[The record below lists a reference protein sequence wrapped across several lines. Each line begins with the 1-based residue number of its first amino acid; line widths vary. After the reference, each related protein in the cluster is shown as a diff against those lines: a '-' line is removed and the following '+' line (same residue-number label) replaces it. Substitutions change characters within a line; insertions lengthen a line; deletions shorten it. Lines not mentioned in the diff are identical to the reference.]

1 MSKKKWYK
9 IGKISELKEHQLQE
23 VVIDNTKIALSY
35 EKGKFGAVSGIC
47 NHVGGPLGKGR
58 LEGNYIVCPWHNWTY
73 DRISGLGHPGAEES
87 SIPRYEIQI
96 KEENLYIN
104 LNPLTKRNVVHHP
117 PHALERPIKRE
128 KGRIRV
134 AGISTTAMDVNN
146 PRYSTS
152 ENLLDIALKYARSNL
167 NAQTI
172 ILRLGDL
179 KFRNCEGYYS
189 KSAHACTWPCSITQM
204 DDKDQMDKIYEALV
218 FWADVILIATPIR
231 WGSASSLYYKMVERM
246 NCIQN
251 QITINNKILIQ
262 NKVAAFIITG
272 GQDNIQ
278 SVAGQMLMFFSEL
291 GFSFPTF
298 PFIATSRGWSAE
310 DMENNIKYVKN
321 SKDLGEGAKDLVK
334 RSIQKAKKLIADEN
348 LNEKMHRGGRKA
360 HQIHLKNNF

>member
-128 KGRIRV
+128 KGQIRV

-334 RSIQKAKKLIADEN
+334 RSIQKAKKLIAYED

-360 HQIHLKNNF
+360 HQIHLKSNS